1 MNFFQSSFTTPAVIR
16 PATNSQD
23 IASFVA
29 NFADTQQQLGVPQH
43 PPTNTTVSA
52 VSNAIIPIPVPALAS
67 SSSDAVAA
75 V

>member
-29 NFADTQQQLGVPQH
+29 NFADTQQQLGVQQH
-43 PPTNTTVSA
+43 PPT
-52 VSNAIIPIPVPALAS
+52 NAIIPIPVPALAS